1 MHREERK
8 EQQMPEELLN
18 KINISI
24 LKNEIE

>member
-1 MHREERK
+1 MHREEGK
-8 EQQMPEELLN
+8 EQEMPEELLN

>member
-1 MHREERK
+1 MHREEAK

-18 KINISI
+18 KIKISI